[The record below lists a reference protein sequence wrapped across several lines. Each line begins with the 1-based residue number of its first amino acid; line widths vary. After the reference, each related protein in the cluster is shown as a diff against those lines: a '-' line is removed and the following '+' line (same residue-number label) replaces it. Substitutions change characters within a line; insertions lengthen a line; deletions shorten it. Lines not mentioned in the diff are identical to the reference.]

1 MLIKYLQKT
10 FYVLQLYGVK
20 EFIENMAYFLKK
32 STPSKKGLYLQIYR
46 TNYVPGEG
54 NKNKSYKALGYVSEL
69 KAQGISDPI
78 KYALKLVKELNENN
92 PSPRV
97 KQISEVS
104 VTKNLGYFLI
114 KAVIDNLDV
123 DKIMNIFTQQKHFK
137 FKMSDFVR
145 AMIYAQIANPG
156 SKLKASEKVIPNL
169 YGVQEFSY
177 NQILDGVEYIGQ
189 DYTKYIELF
198 NQKINEVWGR
208 QTDVNFFDCT
218 NYYFEIDLEDEIRRK
233 GPSKENRRCPIIGQA
248 LLLDKEQIPLGM
260 LMYPGNQSEKP
271 YLRKIIEDTKTRY
284 DIKGRVVQ
292 VADKGLNCA
301 KNIYSATKEAND
313 GYIFSKSVHGKCIS
327 EVERKWVL
335 LNNDVNPWFDVKDS
349 NGDILYRYKECIDT
363 FEYKFI
369 NDDGEEVKFNIR
381 EKRIVTYNPALAT
394 KQKMEITNEIN
405 KAINGITIKE
415 LSKEEFGNMSKYVN
429 FTATTKGGEKA
440 KIASSLNQE
449 KIDEDLAMAGY
460 NLLVTSETNMSA
472 QEAYRVYHG
481 LWKIEESF
489 RIMKSYLDARPVFLQ
504 KEESIIGHFTICYLA
519 LTVLRLLEIK
529 VFKHRLTTQ
538 NIIEFIRQYSITD
551 TGEKSYI
558 NNSTKNK
565 ISDIICEELGL
576 AKLGNLLLKQRDVD
590 LILETEV

>member
-1 MLIKYLQKT
+1 MS
-10 FYVLQLYGVK
+10 
-20 EFIENMAYFLKK
+20 YFLKK
-32 STPSKKGLYLQIYR
+32 SIPSKKGLYLQIYR
-46 TNYVPGEG
+46 TNYVPGKG
-54 NKNKSYKALGYVSEL
+54 NKNKSYQAIGYVSDL
-69 KAQGISDPI
+69 KAQGIEDPI
-78 KYALKLVKELNENN
+78 KYALKLVKELNEKN

-97 KQISEVS
+97 KQVGENS

-114 KAVIDNLDV
+114 KAVIDGLDV
-123 DKIMNIFTQQKHFK
+123 DKIMNTFTQQKHFK
-137 FKMSDFVR
+137 FKMSEFVR

-156 SKLKASEKVIPNL
+156 SKLKAYEKVIPNL
-169 YGVQEFSY
+169 YGVQTFSY
-177 NQILDGVEYIGQ
+177 DQILDGIEYIGQ

-198 NQKINEVWGR
+198 NQQINELWGR

-218 NYYFEIDLEDEIRRK
+218 NYYFEIDLEDDMRRK

-271 YLRKIIEDTKTRY
+271 YLRKMIEDTKTRY
-284 DIKGRVVQ
+284 DIKGRVIQ

-301 KNIYSATKEAND
+301 KNIYSAVKEAND
-313 GYIFSKSVHGKCIS
+313 GYIFSKSVHGRCIPDA
-327 EVERKWVL
+327 ERKWVL
-335 LNNDVNPWFDVKDS
+335 LKNDVNPWVDVKDS
-349 NGDILYRYKECIDT
+349 SGNIAYRYKECIDV
-363 FEYKFI
+363 FEYKFLDN
-369 NDDGEEVKFNIR
+369 NDEEVKFKVK
-381 EKRIVTYNPALAT
+381 EKRIATYNPSLAA
-394 KQKMEITNEIN
+394 KQKMEITNEVN

-449 KIDEDLAMAGY
+449 KINEDLAMAGY
-460 NLLVTSETNMSA
+460 NLLVTSETNMPA
-472 QEAYRVYHG
+472 QEIYAVYHG

-489 RIMKSYLDARPVFLQ
+489 KIMKSYLDARPVFLQ

-519 LTVLRLLEIK
+519 LTILRLLEIK
-529 VFKHRLTTQ
+529 IFKNRISTQ

-551 TGEKSYI
+551 TGENCFI
-558 NNSTKNK
+558 NNSTKGK

-576 AKLGNLLLKQRDVD
+576 TKLGNLLLKQRDVD
-590 LILETEV
+590 LILETEI

>member
-1 MLIKYLQKT
+1 MS
-10 FYVLQLYGVK
+10 
-20 EFIENMAYFLKK
+20 YFLKK
-32 STPSKKGLYLQIYR
+32 SIPSKKGLYLQIYR
-46 TNYVPGEG
+46 TNYVPGKG
-54 NKNKSYKALGYVSEL
+54 NKNKSYQAIGYVSDL
-69 KAQGISDPI
+69 KAQGIEDPI
-78 KYALKLVKELNENN
+78 KYALKLVKELNEKN

-97 KQISEVS
+97 KQVGENS

-114 KAVIDNLDV
+114 KAVIDGLDV
-123 DKIMNIFTQQKHFK
+123 DQIMNTFTQQKHFK
-137 FKMSDFVR
+137 FKMSEFVR

-156 SKLKASEKVIPNL
+156 SKLKAYEKVIPNL
-169 YGVQEFSY
+169 YGVQTFSY
-177 NQILDGVEYIGQ
+177 DQILDGIEYIGQ

-198 NQKINEVWGR
+198 NQQINELWGR

-218 NYYFEIDLEDEIRRK
+218 NYYFEIDLEDDMRRK

-271 YLRKIIEDTKTRY
+271 YLRKMIEDTKTRY
-284 DIKGRVVQ
+284 DIKGRVIQ

-301 KNIYSATKEAND
+301 KNIYSAVKEAND
-313 GYIFSKSVHGKCIS
+313 GYIFSKSVHGRCIPDA
-327 EVERKWVL
+327 ERKWVL
-335 LNNDVNPWFDVKDS
+335 LKNDVNPWVDVKDS
-349 NGDILYRYKECIDT
+349 NGNIAYRYKECIDV
-363 FEYKFI
+363 FEYKFLD
-369 NDDGEEVKFNIR
+369 NNGEEVKFKVK
-381 EKRIVTYNPALAT
+381 EKRIATYNPSLAA
-394 KQKMEITNEIN
+394 KQKMEITNEVN

-449 KIDEDLAMAGY
+449 KINEDLAMAGY
-460 NLLVTSETNMSA
+460 NLLVTSETNMPA
-472 QEAYRVYHG
+472 QEIYAVYHG

-489 RIMKSYLDARPVFLQ
+489 KIMKSYLDARPVFLQ
-504 KEESIIGHFTICYLA
+504 KEESIVGHFTICYLA
-519 LTVLRLLEIK
+519 LTILRLLEIK
-529 VFKHRLTTQ
+529 IFKNRISTQ

-551 TGEKSYI
+551 TGEKCFI
-558 NNSTKNK
+558 NNSTKGR

-590 LILETEV
+590 LILETEI

>member
-1 MLIKYLQKT
+1 MS
-10 FYVLQLYGVK
+10 
-20 EFIENMAYFLKK
+20 YFLKK
-32 STPSKKGLYLQIYR
+32 SIPSKKGLYLQIYR
-46 TNYVPGEG
+46 TNYVPGKG
-54 NKNKSYKALGYVSEL
+54 NKNKSYQAIGYVSDL
-69 KAQGISDPI
+69 KAQGIEDPI
-78 KYALKLVKELNENN
+78 KYALKLVKELNEKN

-97 KQISEVS
+97 RQVGENS

-114 KAVIDNLDV
+114 KAVIDGLDV
-123 DKIMNIFTQQKHFK
+123 DKIMNTFTQQKHFK
-137 FKMSDFVR
+137 FKISGFVR

-156 SKLKASEKVIPNL
+156 SKLKAYEKVIPNL
-169 YGVQEFSY
+169 YGVQTFSY
-177 NQILDGVEYIGQ
+177 NQILDGIEYIGQ

-198 NQKINEVWGR
+198 NRQINELWGR

-218 NYYFEIDLEDEIRRK
+218 NYYFEIDLEDDMRRK
-233 GPSKENRRCPIIGQA
+233 GPSKENRRCPIVGQA

-271 YLRKIIEDTKTRY
+271 YLRKMIEDTKTRY
-284 DIKGRVVQ
+284 DIKGRVIQ

-301 KNIYSATKEAND
+301 KNIYSAVKEAND
-313 GYIFSKSVHGKCIS
+313 GYIFSKSVHGRCIPDA
-327 EVERKWVL
+327 ERKWVL
-335 LNNDVNPWFDVKDS
+335 LKNDVNPWVDVKDS
-349 NGDILYRYKECIDT
+349 SGNIAYRYKECIDV
-363 FEYKFI
+363 FEYKFLDN
-369 NDDGEEVKFNIR
+369 NDEEVKFKVK
-381 EKRIVTYNPALAT
+381 EKRIATYNPSLAA
-394 KQKMEITNEIN
+394 KQKMEITNEVN

-449 KIDEDLAMAGY
+449 KINEDLAMAGY
-460 NLLVTSETNMSA
+460 NLLVTSETNMPA
-472 QEAYRVYHG
+472 QEIYAVYHG

-489 RIMKSYLDARPVFLQ
+489 KIMKSYLDARPVFLQ

-519 LTVLRLLEIK
+519 LTILRLLEIK
-529 VFKHRLTTQ
+529 IFKNRISTQ

-551 TGEKSYI
+551 TGEKSFI
-558 NNSTKNK
+558 NNSTKGR

-590 LILETEV
+590 LILETEF

>member
-1 MLIKYLQKT
+1 MS
-10 FYVLQLYGVK
+10 
-20 EFIENMAYFLKK
+20 YFLKK
-32 STPSKKGLYLQIYR
+32 SIPSKKGLYLQIYR
-46 TNYVPGEG
+46 TNYVPGKG
-54 NKNKSYKALGYVSEL
+54 NKNKSYQAIGYVSDL
-69 KAQGISDPI
+69 KAQGIEDPI
-78 KYALKLVKELNENN
+78 KYALKLVKELNEKN

-97 KQISEVS
+97 KQVGENS

-114 KAVIDNLDV
+114 KAVIDGLDV
-123 DKIMNIFTQQKHFK
+123 DKIMNTFTQQKHFK
-137 FKMSDFVR
+137 FKMSEFVR

-156 SKLKASEKVIPNL
+156 SKLKAYEKVIPNL
-169 YGVQEFSY
+169 YGVQTFSY
-177 NQILDGVEYIGQ
+177 DQILDGIEYIGQ

-198 NQKINEVWGR
+198 NQQINELWGR

-218 NYYFEIDLEDEIRRK
+218 NYYFEIDLEDDMRRK

-271 YLRKIIEDTKTRY
+271 YLRKMIEDTKTRY
-284 DIKGRVVQ
+284 DIKGRVIQ

-301 KNIYSATKEAND
+301 KNIYSAVKEAND
-313 GYIFSKSVHGKCIS
+313 GYIFSKSVHGRCIPDA
-327 EVERKWVL
+327 ERKWVL
-335 LNNDVNPWFDVKDS
+335 LKNDVNPWVDVKDS
-349 NGDILYRYKECIDT
+349 SGNIAYRYKECIDV
-363 FEYKFI
+363 FEYKFLDN
-369 NDDGEEVKFNIR
+369 NDEEVKFKVK
-381 EKRIVTYNPALAT
+381 EKRIATYNPSLAA
-394 KQKMEITNEIN
+394 KQKMEITNEVN

-449 KIDEDLAMAGY
+449 KINEDLAMAGY
-460 NLLVTSETNMSA
+460 NLLVTSETNMPA
-472 QEAYRVYHG
+472 QEIYAVYHG

-489 RIMKSYLDARPVFLQ
+489 KIMKSYLDARPVFLQ

-519 LTVLRLLEIK
+519 LTILRLLEIK
-529 VFKHRLTTQ
+529 IFKNRISTQ

-551 TGEKSYI
+551 TGEKCFI
-558 NNSTKNK
+558 NNSTKGK

-576 AKLGNLLLKQRDVD
+576 TKLGNLLLKQRDVD
-590 LILETEV
+590 LILETEI